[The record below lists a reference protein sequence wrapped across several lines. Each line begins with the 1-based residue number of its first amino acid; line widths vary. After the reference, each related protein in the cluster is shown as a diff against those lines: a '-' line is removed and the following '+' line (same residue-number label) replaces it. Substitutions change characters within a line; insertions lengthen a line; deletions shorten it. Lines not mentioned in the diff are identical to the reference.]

1 MMPWRVQSKVC
12 MTKPGLHTWQ
22 KIIITLI
29 FLDWILMGV
38 FIVHA
43 VCPAVCLSI
52 SVSTSQWSHM
62 SIMVS
67 QITNNCDIWFLKG
80 QYYGICWVPYYHL
93 VAVTHSPWLDHCDK
107 QSTGHNIS
115 YNWLLFVRVMGQSM
129 NNFLAPCG
137 TLNSMMCSGSW
148 LANQWT
154 SCQIRKTEVCA
165 CAGNAGYVFPA
176 PAGKRSWHASRHVRH
191 ARAVMHVGIAN

>member
-1 MMPWRVQSKVC
+1 MLCHLRSKVC
-12 MTKPGLHTWQ
+12 MAKPGLHTWL

-29 FLDWILMGV
+29 FLDWILTGV
-38 FIVHA
+38 SIVHA

-62 SIMVS
+62 SIKVS
-67 QITNNCDIWFLKG
+67 QINNNCDIRFPKG
-80 QYYGICWVPYYHL
+80 QSYGICWVPYYQL
-93 VAVTHSPWLDHCDK
+93 VAVTQSPWSDHCDK

-115 YNWLLFVRVMGQSM
+115 CNWLLFVRVLGQSQ
-129 NNFLAPCG
+129 NNFWTPCG

-148 LANQWT
+148 LANQST

-165 CAGNAGYVFPA
+165 CAGNAGYIFPA
-176 PAGKRSWHASRHVRH
+176 PTGKRSRHASRTCRD
-191 ARAVMHVGIAN
+191 ACRDR